1 MYKIYADDV
10 LIYDDTSPDPYIK
23 VASPKLT
30 VEKNAA
36 GSLKMTIPP
45 GNVGYDYI
53 VRMITEIK
61 VEKDGYEYWSGRV
74 IQEDKDFWNNRT
86 LTCEGELAYLN
97 DTTQPQEHY
106 SLSTTP
112 IRLYFE
118 ALLDE
123 HNEHAPAGKQFEV
136 GYVDSNLEPDRL
148 ELDTNYET
156 TIECIN
162 KIIDEYGGFIQIR
175 KQGGVR
181 YLDYWKEEPGTSS
194 QIIEF
199 GKNLID
205 FTSSFDSTEYATVI
219 VPLGAKIEQEDSDLP
234 DSYLTVEGATVEG
247 ADGTRFVKLSQ
258 DIIDTYGWIEVVV
271 HFDDIDDA
279 NELYY
284 LGKRY
289 LQDIQ
294 YDTMVIN
301 LTALDLHYLNPDIE
315 DVKLGDMIRVTS
327 APHGIDH
334 DFAVTKLDIS
344 LDQPQNT
351 TFQLGDNIKTS
362 LTSATNKANAELLEK
377 LREGVDIEADA
388 ILEAAKANTNAL
400 MNMTLNGYVTLLTE
414 EDETGRHSEGLYISH
429 SLPLKDPDT
438 GEFVAQRFWK
448 WGPTG
453 LGYTDDGGQTWKVA
467 MTMDGSIVGD
477 RIAAGTIH
485 GSKITAGTLGLT
497 TSAGQESCTISL
509 AVLGLPG
516 DALEIGDIDQNDG
529 SNIASPGSVS
539 ARTRIKYWIPSGTKV
554 SAGSYWFALAR
565 YSNNTTSTS
574 GFVNLSGYRN
584 YEYTV
589 PVSGWYRFVLRKS
602 IAGDEITET
611 DLAPMAGAIRIGDSS
626 TVITSADIRINGM
639 VTFASLEEP
648 GRTTVINGDYIKTGK
663 VKANYIDLKGITVTR
678 TDPGGGTTTTFRV
691 DNDGNVSING
701 DVTLGPGTT
710 ISWSQ
715 VLNSDGTKSAE
726 DIYETATLASADAS
740 TAIDTA
746 NSASDDASAAA
757 GVADSALQGV
767 YDLAHGDYSDAGT
780 TFISEKNIYSP
791 TISGG
796 MISSGLF
803 TGLDAGTKAA
813 DLTQGIRVSNAIEI
827 VKTSGNTWATQG
839 WIGCIEGND
848 GVHTTTGVGL
858 SSYRI
863 GDSSSSDYNS
873 GGKIML
879 TNAGSLF
886 DYSESYIFGRAA
898 GASLLAHVATS
909 GGYDYGEIK
918 METYEWDTGSGT
930 YGSSAL
936 TFSQGRLKADM
947 FVLGSVS
954 YGTAAPDT
962 RADITPTEGQ
972 IYFQIG

>member
-10 LIYDDTSPDPYIK
+10 LIYDDTSPDPYVK

-45 GNVGYDYI
+45 GNMGYDYI

-136 GYVDSNLEPDRL
+136 GYVDPNLEPDRL

-181 YLDYWKEEPGTSS
+181 YLDYWKTEPGTSS
-194 QIIEF
+194 QTIEF

-205 FTSSFDSTEYATVI
+205 FTSSFDSTEYATVV

-234 DSYLTVEGATVEG
+234 DSYLTVEGATVSG

-294 YDTMVIN
+294 YDTMVID

-315 DVKLGDMIRVTS
+315 DVKLGDMIHVTS
-327 APHGIDH
+327 APHGINH

-377 LREGVDIEADA
+377 LREGIDIEADA
-388 ILEAAKANTNAL
+388 ILEAAKANANAL

-485 GSKITAGTLGLT
+485 GSKITAGTLALT
-497 TSAGQESCTISL
+497 TSAGQEGMTL
-509 AVLGLPG
+509 TLGPKG
-516 DALEIGDIDQNDG
+516 MA
-529 SNIASPGSVS
+529 PGSFVFGNIGQLDGKDIYPVTTDY
-539 ARTRIKYWIPSGTKV
+539 ARSVRKIYLTAGTKV
-554 SAGSYWFALAR
+554 KLNNNSYLFEIFE
-565 YSNNTTSTS
+565 YGDNVDSES
-574 GFVNLSGYRN
+574 GFIRMYGAPVNRTF
-584 YEYTV
+584 TV
-589 PVSGWYRFVLRKS
+589 PNDDYYRFAVYKNGGGNISQSELNT
-602 IAGDEITET
+602 IAEAF
-611 DLAPMAGAIRIGDSS
+611 DLGGSSAI
-626 TVITSADIRINGM
+626 IRAEDLQIFGM
-639 VTFASLEEP
+639 VTLTDLSEE
-648 GRTTVINGDYIKTGK
+648 GSTVINGANIDTGTIT
-663 VKANYIDLKGITVTR
+663 ANKIDLYSGFTVYKKDAQGLPTQEVSFQIDGV
-678 TDPGGGTTTTFRV
+678 T
-691 DNDGNVSING
+691 GNVTVNG

-715 VLNSDGTKSAE
+715 VLNSDGTQSAE
-726 DIYETATLASADAS
+726 DIYETAILASADAS
-740 TAIDTA
+740 MAATTADE
-746 NSASDDASAAA
+746 ASDK
-757 GVADSALQGV
+757 ADSALDDL
-767 YDLAHGDYSDAGT
+767 YDLAHGDYSKAGT
-780 TFISEKNIYSP
+780 TFISKKNIYSP
-791 TISGG
+791 TIYGG
-796 MISSGLF
+796 IVAAGMF

-813 DLTQGIRVSNAIEI
+813 SLNEGILVANSIEI
-827 VKTSGNTWATQG
+827 VKTSGNNWVTQG
-839 WIGCIEGND
+839 WIGCITGND
-848 GVHTTTGVGL
+848 GTSNTTGVGI
-858 SSYRI
+858 SSY
-863 GDSSSSDYNS
+863 DVNSSGY

-879 TNAGSLF
+879 TDAGSLF
-886 DYSESYIFGRAA
+886 DYSESKIFGAAA
-898 GASLLAHVATS
+898 GASILAHVATS

-918 METYEWDTGSGT
+918 METYEWDIGSET

-936 TFSQGRLKADM
+936 TFSRGRLVLPKL
-947 FVLGSVS
+947 VLGNKS
-954 YGTAAPDT
+954 YGTAAPNT
-962 RADITPTEGQ
+962 RADLDPVEGQ
-972 IYFQIG
+972 IYFQID

>member
-10 LIYDDTSPDPYIK
+10 LIYDDTSPDPYVK

-45 GNVGYDYI
+45 GNIGYDYV
-53 VRMITEIK
+53 VRMATEIK

-97 DTTQPQEHY
+97 DTTQPQEQY
-106 SLSTTP
+106 SFSGSP

-123 HNEHAPAGKQFEV
+123 HNEHAPADKQFEV
-136 GYVDSNLEPDRL
+136 GYVDPNLEPDRL
-148 ELDTNYET
+148 DIDTNYEK

-181 YLDYWKEEPGTSS
+181 YLDYWKTAPGTSS
-194 QIIEF
+194 QTIEF

-205 FTSSFDSTEYATVI
+205 FTSSFDSTEYATVV

-271 HFDDIDDA
+271 HFDDVDDA
-279 NELYY
+279 NYLYY

-289 LQDIQ
+289 LEDIQ
-294 YDTMVIN
+294 YDTMEIN

-315 DVKLGDMIRVTS
+315 DVKLGDMIHVTS
-327 APHGIDH
+327 TPHGINH
-334 DFAVTKLDIS
+334 DFTVTKLDIS

-351 TFQLGDNIKTS
+351 TFQLGDNVKTS

-377 LREGVDIEADA
+377 LMEGIDIEADA
-388 ILEAAKANTNAL
+388 ILEAARANTNAL

-554 SAGSYWFALAR
+554 SAGAYYYALAR

-574 GFVNLSGYRN
+574 GFVDLSGYKN

-611 DLAPMAGAIRIGDSS
+611 DLAPMAGAIRTGDSS

-678 TDPGGGTTTTFRV
+678 TDPGGGQTTTFQV

-701 DVTLGPGTT
+701 DVTLGPGTS
-710 ISWSQ
+710 ISWAQ
-715 VLNSDGTKSAE
+715 VTEVPDEVTDAYDLAL
-726 DIYETATLASADAS
+726 TADS
-740 TAIDTA
+740 T
-746 NSASDDASAAA
+746 ASAASDNA
-757 GVADSALQGV
+757 QSAL
-767 YDLAHGDYSDAGT
+767 DNIRLLAVGAYSPELDQEYPTA
-780 TFISEKNIYSP
+780 FIDERHIYAP

-796 MISSGLF
+796 IISASMF
-803 TGLDAGTKAA
+803 TGLAAGQKA
-813 DLTQGIRVSNAIEI
+813 DLTNGIRVANAIEI
-827 VKTSGNTWATQG
+827 IKTSGDTWATQG
-839 WIGCIEGND
+839 WVGCIEGND
-848 GVHTTTGVGL
+848 GVHTTSGVGL

-873 GGKIML
+873 GGKIIL

-918 METYEWDTGSGT
+918 METYEWDTGGGT
-930 YGSSAL
+930 YGNSAL
-936 TFSQGRLKADM
+936 TFSQGRLKVDM
-947 FVLGSVS
+947 LRLSSKS
-954 YGTAAPDT
+954 YGTDAPT
-962 RADITPTEGQ
+962 SRSDIVPVEGQ

>member
-10 LIYDDTSPDPYIK
+10 LIYDDTSPDPYVK

-45 GNVGYDYI
+45 GNAGYDYI

-106 SLSTTP
+106 SFSTSP

-123 HNEHAPAGKQFEV
+123 HNEHAPADKQFEV

-175 KQGGVR
+175 KEGGVR
-181 YLDYWKEEPGTSS
+181 YLDYWKTEPGTSS
-194 QIIEF
+194 QTIEF

-205 FTSSFDSTEYATVI
+205 FTSSFDSTEYATVV

-289 LQDIQ
+289 LEDIQ
-294 YDTMVIN
+294 YDTMEIN

-315 DVKLGDMIRVTS
+315 DVKLGDMIRVVST
-327 APHGIDH
+327 PHGIDH

-351 TFQLGDNIKTS
+351 TFQLGDNVKTS
-362 LTSATNKANAELLEK
+362 LTSATNRANAEILEK
-377 LREGVDIEADA
+377 LREGLDIEADA

-429 SLPLKDPDT
+429 SMPLKDDQ
-438 GEFVAQRFWK
+438 GNFVAQRFWK

-485 GSKITAGTLGLT
+485 GSKITAGTLALT

-516 DALEIGDIDQNDG
+516 DALEIGDIDGNDG
-529 SNIASPGSVS
+529 TNMESTVA
-539 ARTRIKYWIPSGTKV
+539 ARTIIKYRITSGTKV
-554 SAGSYWFALAR
+554 SAGNYYFSLYR
-565 YSNNTTSTS
+565 YSDNDTVES
-574 GFVNLSGYRN
+574 GFVTATGYSQD
-584 YEYTV
+584 EYTV
-589 PVSGWYRFVLRKS
+589 TTTAWYRIVLMKAIS
-602 IAGDEITET
+602 GVEVVAI
-611 DLAPMAGAIRIGDSS
+611 DLAPMAAAIRIGDSS

-639 VTFASLEEP
+639 VTFAALSEP
-648 GRTTVINGDYIKTGK
+648 NRTTVINGDYIKTGS
-663 VKANYIDLKGITVTR
+663 VKANYIDLKGITVTSAKK
-678 TDPGGGTTTTFRV
+678 GGQTVPEYTSFAV
-691 DNDGNVSING
+691 DQNGEVTING
-701 DVTLGPGTT
+701 NVTLGPGTT

-715 VLNSDGTKSAE
+715 VLSSDGTQSAE

-740 TAIDTA
+740 TAVNTA
-746 NSASDDASAAA
+746 NSASDDAAAA
-757 GVADSALQGV
+757 IDAADGALQDV
-767 YDLAHGDYSDAGT
+767 YDLAHGDYSKAGT

-796 MISSGLF
+796 MISSGMF

-813 DLTQGIRVSNAIEI
+813 DLTQGIRVANSIEI
-827 VKTSGNTWATQG
+827 VKTSNNTWVTQG

-848 GVHTTTGVGL
+848 GAHTTTGVGL

-863 GDSSSSDYNS
+863 GDSSSSDYDS

-898 GASLLAHVATS
+898 GASLLAHVAAS

-918 METYEWDTGSGT
+918 MQTYEWDTGSGT
-930 YGSSAL
+930 YGNSEL
-936 TFSQGRLKADM
+936 TFSRGRLKTGVL
-947 FVLGSVS
+947 VLGSDS
-954 YGTAAPDT
+954 YGTEAKRLSLSPV
-962 RADITPTEGQ
+962 EGQ
-972 IYFQIG
+972 IFFQID

>member
-10 LIYDDTSPDPYIK
+10 LIYDDTSPDPYVK

-45 GNVGYDYI
+45 GNIGYDYI

-86 LTCEGELAYLN
+86 LTCEGELAYFN

-136 GYVDSNLEPDRL
+136 GYVDPNLEPDRL

-199 GKNLID
+199 GKNLVD
-205 FTSSFDSTEYATVI
+205 FTSSFDSTEYATVV

-315 DVKLGDMIRVTS
+315 DVKLGDMIHVTS

-485 GSKITAGTLGLT
+485 GSKITAGTLALT
-497 TSAGQESCTISL
+497 TSAGQEGMTL
-509 AVLGLPG
+509 TLGPKG
-516 DALEIGDIDQNDG
+516 MA
-529 SNIASPGSVS
+529 PGSFTFGNIGQLDGKDIYPVTTDY
-539 ARTRIKYWIPSGTKV
+539 ARSVRKVYLTAGTKV
-554 SAGSYWFALAR
+554 KL
-565 YSNNTTSTS
+565 SNNSYLFEIFEYGDNVDSES
-574 GFVNLSGYRN
+574 GFIRMYGAPVNRTF
-584 YEYTV
+584 TV
-589 PVSGWYRFVLRKS
+589 PNDNYYRFTVYKS
-602 IAGDEITET
+602 SGGNISQSELNTIAEAF
-611 DLAPMAGAIRIGDSS
+611 DLGGSSAI
-626 TVITSADIRINGM
+626 IRAEDLQIFGM
-639 VTFASLEEP
+639 VTLTDLSEE
-648 GRTTVINGDYIKTGK
+648 GSTVINGANIDTGTIT
-663 VKANYIDLKGITVTR
+663 ANKIDLYSGFTVYKKDAQGLPTQEVSFQIDGD
-678 TDPGGGTTTTFRV
+678 T
-691 DNDGNVSING
+691 GNVTVNG

-715 VLNSDGTKSAE
+715 VLSSDGTQSAE
-726 DIYETATLASADAS
+726 DIYV
-740 TAIDTA
+740 TA
-746 NSASDDASAAA
+746 NSASDDADA
-757 GVADSALQGV
+757 ALQDI
-767 YDLAHGDYSDAGT
+767 YDLAHGDYTKAGT
-780 TFISEKNIYSP
+780 TFISENNIYSP
-791 TISGG
+791 TIYGG
-796 MISSGLF
+796 IVAAGMF
-803 TGLDAGTKAA
+803 TGLDVGSKAP
-813 DLTQGIRVSNAIEI
+813 DMEHGIRVSKSIEI
-827 VKTSGNTWATQG
+827 VNTSDPEAENYRTQG
-839 WIGCIEGND
+839 WFGLVNGHD
-848 GVHTTTGVGL
+848 GSVTTTGVGL
-858 SSYRI
+858 SNYKAS
-863 GDSSSSDYNS
+863 DSSSLDYYH
-873 GGKIML
+873 GGLLIL
-879 TNAGSLF
+879 TNAGSRLE
-886 DYSESYIFGRAA
+886 YSESEIFGTAA
-898 GASLLAHVATS
+898 GASITAHVAED
-909 GGYDYGEIK
+909 GIHRGEIIFN
-918 METYEWDTGSGT
+918 TYEWDTGSGVSGGGELVFT
-930 YGSSAL
+930 E
-936 TFSQGRLKADM
+936 GRLKVDM
-947 FVLGSVS
+947 LRLSSKS
-954 YGTAAPDT
+954 YGTDAPT
-962 RADITPTEGQ
+962 SRADIVPVEGQ

>member
-10 LIYDDTSPDPYIK
+10 LIYDDTSPDPYVK

-45 GNVGYDYI
+45 GNAGYDYI

-106 SLSTTP
+106 SFSGTP

-123 HNEHAPAGKQFEV
+123 HNEHAPVDKQFEV

-181 YLDYWKEEPGTSS
+181 YLDYWKTEPGTSS
-194 QIIEF
+194 QTIEF

-205 FTSSFDSTEYATVI
+205 FTSSFDSTEYATVV

-258 DIIDTYGWIEVVV
+258 DIIDIYGWIEVVV

-289 LQDIQ
+289 LEDIQ
-294 YDTMVIN
+294 YDTMEIN

-315 DVKLGDMIRVTS
+315 DVKLGDMIRVIST
-327 APHGIDH
+327 PHGIDH

-351 TFQLGDNIKTS
+351 TFQLGDNVKTS
-362 LTSATNKANAELLEK
+362 LTSATNRVNAEILEK
-377 LREGVDIEADA
+377 LREGLDIEADA

-414 EDETGRHSEGLYISH
+414 EDESGRHSEGLYISH
-429 SLPLKDPDT
+429 SMPLKDDQ
-438 GEFVAQRFWK
+438 GNFVAQRFWK
-448 WGPTG
+448 WSSTG

-485 GSKITAGTLGLT
+485 GSKITAGSLALT

-516 DALEIGDIDQNDG
+516 DALEIGDIDGNNG
-529 SNIASPGSVS
+529 ANMESTVA
-539 ARTRIKYWIPSGTKV
+539 ARSIIKYRITSGTTV
-554 SAGSYWFALAR
+554 SAGNYYFSLYQ
-565 YSNNTTSTS
+565 YSNNDTVES
-574 GFVNLSGYRN
+574 GFVTATGFSKN
-584 YEYTV
+584 EYTV
-589 PVSGWYRFVLRKS
+589 TTTAWYRIVLMKAIS
-602 IAGDEITET
+602 GTEVVT
-611 DLAPMAGAIRIGDSS
+611 EDLAPMAAAIRIGDSS

-639 VTFASLEEP
+639 VTFAALSEP
-648 GRTTVINGDYIKTGK
+648 NRTTVINGDYIKTGS
-663 VKANYIDLKGITVTR
+663 VKANYIDLKGITVTS
-678 TDPGGGTTTTFRV
+678 TKKGGQTVPEYTSFAV
-691 DNDGNVSING
+691 DQNGEVTING
-701 DVTLGPGTT
+701 NVTLGPGTT
-710 ISWSQ
+710 ISWAQ
-715 VLNSDGTKSAE
+715 VLNNDGSKSVE
-726 DIYETATLASADAS
+726 DIDYAATTASADAS
-740 TAIDTA
+740 TAKT
-746 NSASDDASAAA
+746 NSEN
-757 GVADSALQGV
+757 ALNNV
-767 YDLAHGDYSDAGT
+767 RLLAVGA
-780 TFISEKNIYSP
+780 YSP
-791 TISGG
+791 ELDQEYPDAFINQRHIYAPEISGG
-796 MISSGLF
+796 IISASIF
-803 TGLDAGTKAA
+803 TGLAAGQKA
-813 DLTQGIRVSNAIEI
+813 DLTSGIRVANAIEI
-827 VKTSGNTWATQG
+827 VETSGENWTTKG
-839 WIGCIEGND
+839 WVGLVTGND
-848 GVHTTTGVGL
+848 GTSQTSGVGL
-858 SSYRI
+858 SSYNI
-863 GDSSSSDYNS
+863 GSSSESDYNY

-898 GASLLAHVATS
+898 GASILAHVATS

-918 METYEWDTGSGT
+918 MQTYEWDTGSGT
-930 YGSSAL
+930 YGSSEL
-936 TFSQGRLKADM
+936 TFSRGRLKTGVL
-947 FVLGSVS
+947 VLGSDS
-954 YGTAAPDT
+954 YGTESKRLSLSPV
-962 RADITPTEGQ
+962 EGQ
-972 IYFQIG
+972 IFFQID

>member
-1 MYKIYADDV
+1 MYKIYVDDV
-10 LIYDDTSPDPYIK
+10 LIYDDTSPDPYVK

-30 VEKNAA
+30 LEKNAA

-45 GNVGYDYI
+45 GNAGYDYI

-106 SLSTTP
+106 SLSTSP

-123 HNEHAPAGKQFEV
+123 HNEHAPADKQFEV
-136 GYVDSNLEPDRL
+136 GYVDPNLEPDRL

-162 KIIDEYGGFIQIR
+162 KIIDEYGGFVQIR

-181 YLDYWKEEPGTSS
+181 YLDYWKTEPGTSS
-194 QIIEF
+194 QTIEF

-205 FTSSFDSTEYATVI
+205 FTSSFDSTEYATVV

-271 HFDDIDDA
+271 HFDDVDDA

-294 YDTMVIN
+294 YDTMEIN

-315 DVKLGDMIRVTS
+315 DVKLGDMIRVVST
-327 APHGIDH
+327 PHGIDH

-351 TFQLGDNIKTS
+351 TFQLGDNVKTS
-362 LTSATNKANAELLEK
+362 LTSATNRANAEILEK
-377 LREGVDIEADA
+377 LREGIDIEADA
-388 ILEAAKANTNAL
+388 ILEAAKANANAL

-429 SLPLKDPDT
+429 SMPLKDDQ
-438 GEFVAQRFWK
+438 GNFVAQRFWK
-448 WGPTG
+448 WSSTG

-485 GSKITAGTLGLT
+485 GSKITAGTLALT
-497 TSAGQESCTISL
+497 TSAGQEGMTL
-509 AVLGLPG
+509 TLGSKG
-516 DALEIGDIDQNDG
+516 MA
-529 SNIASPGSVS
+529 PGSFQIGS
-539 ARTRIKYWIPSGTKV
+539 LDQSDGKNIDSTTYARSILKVYLTLGTTIK
-554 SAGSYWFALAR
+554 L
-565 YSNNTTSTS
+565 NNTAYMFEPFEYSDN
-574 GFVNLSGYRN
+574 VDNESGYVRFYGAPVNRTFSVPATN
-584 YEYTV
+584 Y
-589 PVSGWYRFVLRKS
+589 YRFAVYRTDSGS
-602 IAGDEITET
+602 ISQSELNTIAAAF
-611 DLAPMAGAIRIGDSS
+611 DLGGSSAI
-626 TVITSADIRINGM
+626 IRAEDLQIFGM
-639 VTFASLEEP
+639 VTLTDLS
-648 GRTTVINGDYIKTGK
+648 GDGTTVINGANITTGSITANK
-663 VKANYIDLKGITVTR
+663 VDLYSGFTVYKKDAQGQPTSEISFQID
-678 TDPGGGTTTTFRV
+678 GTT
-691 DNDGNVSING
+691 GNVTVNG

-791 TISGG
+791 TIYGG
-796 MISSGLF
+796 IVAAGMF

-813 DLTQGIRVSNAIEI
+813 SLSEGIRVANSIEV
-827 VKTSGNTWATQG
+827 VKTSDNTWVTQG

-848 GVHTTTGVGL
+848 GTSNTTGVGM
-858 SSYRI
+858 SSY
-863 GDSSSSDYNS
+863 DVNSSGY

-886 DYSESYIFGRAA
+886 DYSESKIFGAAA
-898 GASLLAHVATS
+898 GASILAHVVTS

-918 METYEWDTGSGT
+918 MRTYEWDTGSGT
-930 YGSSAL
+930 YGNSEL
-936 TFSQGRLKADM
+936 TFSRGRLKTGVL
-947 FVLGSVS
+947 VLGSDS
-954 YGTAAPDT
+954 YGTEAKRLSLSPV
-962 RADITPTEGQ
+962 EGQ
-972 IYFQIG
+972 IFFQID

>member
-10 LIYDDTSPDPYIK
+10 LIYDDTSPDPYVK

-45 GNVGYDYI
+45 GNAGYDYI
-53 VRMITEIK
+53 VRMVTEIK

-106 SLSTTP
+106 SFSGTP

-123 HNEHAPAGKQFEV
+123 HNEHAPADKQFEV

-181 YLDYWKEEPGTSS
+181 YLDYWKTEPGTSS
-194 QIIEF
+194 QTIEF

-205 FTSSFDSTEYATVI
+205 FTSSFDSTEYATVV

-258 DIIDTYGWIEVVV
+258 DIIDTYGWIEGVV

-289 LQDIQ
+289 LEDIQ
-294 YDTMVIN
+294 YDTMEIN
-301 LTALDLHYLNPDIE
+301 LTALDLLYLNPDIE
-315 DVKLGDMIRVTS
+315 DVKLGDMIRVVST
-327 APHGIDH
+327 PHGINH

-351 TFQLGDNIKTS
+351 TFQLGDNVKTS
-362 LTSATNKANAELLEK
+362 LTSATNRANAEILEK
-377 LREGVDIEADA
+377 LREGLDIEADA

-414 EDETGRHSEGLYISH
+414 EDESGRHSEGLYISH
-429 SLPLKDPDT
+429 SMPLKDDQ
-438 GEFVAQRFWK
+438 GNFVAQRFWK
-448 WGPTG
+448 WSSTG

-485 GSKITAGTLGLT
+485 GSKITAGTLALT
-497 TSAGQESCTISL
+497 TSAGLESCTISL

-516 DALEIGDIDQNDG
+516 DALEIGDIDGNDG

-539 ARTRIKYWIPSGTKV
+539 ARTRIKYWIESGTKV
-554 SAGSYWFALAR
+554 SAGTGAGAYYYALAR
-565 YSNNTTSTS
+565 YSDNTTNTS
-574 GFVNLSGYRN
+574 SFVDLSGYRN
-584 YEYTV
+584 YEYTL

-602 IAGDEITET
+602 IAGDEIKETE
-611 DLAPMAGAIRIGDSS
+611 LAQMAGAIRFGDA
-626 TVITSADIRINGM
+626 TTTNITSANIQINGM
-639 VTFASLEEP
+639 VTFNDLKGE
-648 GRTTVINGDYIKTGK
+648 GKTTVINGGLISTGSIL
-663 VKANYIDLKGITVTR
+663 ADRIDLYSGFVVKSTKKNGETVDEYTS
-678 TDPGGGTTTTFRV
+678 FEIKS
-691 DNDGNVSING
+691 DGEVTVNG
-701 DVTLGPGTT
+701 NITLGPDST
-710 ISWSQ
+710 ITWDY
-715 VLNSDGTKSAE
+715 VTDKPTYIGK
-726 DIYETATLASADAS
+726 DKIS
-740 TAIDTA
+740 TAAIEGSTIT
-746 NSASDDASAAA
+746 
-757 GVADSALQGV
+757 GG
-767 YDLAHGDYSDAGT
+767 
-780 TFISEKNIYSP
+780 

-796 MISSGLF
+796 TITGETIDASTISGTIVTGSTFNIKGTDSGSIWF
-803 TGLDAGTKAA
+803 YE
-813 DLTQGIRVSNAIEI
+813 NE
-827 VKTSGNTWATQG
+827 
-839 WIGCIEGND
+839 
-848 GVHTTTGVGL
+848 TT
-858 SSYRI
+858 
-863 GDSSSSDYNS
+863 
-873 GGKIML
+873 
-879 TNAGSLF
+879 
-886 DYSESYIFGRAA
+886 
-898 GASLLAHVATS
+898 SLLAGIITYYDNTNSTGNTS
-909 GGYDYGEIK
+909 TNRQKGLGITAYAGHALK
-918 METYEWDTGSGT
+918 LVGGSGLSLDGGNEGI
-930 YGSSAL
+930 Y
-936 TFSQGRLKADM
+936 ADDVIYLDNG
-947 FVLGSVS
+947 FATARGIGFGTKTEREALGSV
-954 YGTAAPDT
+954 
-962 RADITPTEGQ
+962 REG
-972 IYFQIG
+972 YLFFQID